1 MFDELLPWRGKG
13 AQIQIQEEIEIA
25 SKPGIVLRV
34 RPSLKV
40 IGCCHDQI
48 IDGGGV
54 GLVQQRIFAKQLG
67 AVADIFIIWTRSAIV
82 ILCPVHY
89 IMPKS
94 RHGNDI
100 CPGGKIRKPA
110 QLFE

>member
-40 IGCCHDQI
+40 IGCGHDQI
-48 IDGGGV
+48 VDGGGDYV
-54 GLVQQRIFAKQLG
+54 LAVKANQETLYDDIMAYMGECLDKDFAGVKAFL
-67 AVADIFIIWTRSAIV
+67 ARS
-82 ILCPVHY
+82 
-89 IMPKS
+89 
-94 RHGNDI
+94 G
-100 CPGGKIRKPA
+100 
-110 QLFE
+110 